1 MKPLI
6 LIFLL
11 SLSVFA
17 NSQIKS
23 IHLVKHEASIN
34 PLFSKVSRKI
44 NFVLDKVS
52 IIDSPKSIIFF
63 KIDIYDRKSEL
74 VGSAGSLGMGGNMIG
89 YGGSG
94 VIGGLLGSSF
104 NSTKQYLYKNTTG
117 TIILNKQQFDT
128 LYTYFGKIKELIK
141 SNSDE
146 PKLYDIS
153 YNFNVDQLEINLEF
167 VRKFNETGDSFNQ
180 DITNKVSIDKNVYLK
195 IDESIFGFKESEFL
209 KLTDELFPNIKNNWK
224 TK

>member
-1 MKPLI
+1 MKPLC

-11 SLSVFA
+11 SLPVFA

-23 IHLVKHEASIN
+23 IHLVKYEASIN

-52 IIDSPKSIIFF
+52 VIDSSRSILFL

-74 VGSAGSLGMGGNMIG
+74 VGSAGSVGMGGNLIG

-94 VIGGLLGSSF
+94 IIGGLIGSSF

-117 TIILNKQQFDT
+117 TIILNKQQFDS
-128 LYTYFGKIKELIK
+128 LYTYFGKMKELIK

-153 YNFNVDQLEINLEF
+153 YNFNVDLLEINLEF
-167 VRKFNETGDSFNQ
+167 VRKFNEQDDSFSQN
-180 DITNKVSIDKNVYLK
+180 INNKFSVEKNVYLK
-195 IDESIFGFKESEFL
+195 IDESIFGFKESEYL
-209 KLTDELFPNIKNNWK
+209 KIFDDLFSTIKSTWEKN
-224 TK
+224 

>member
-11 SLSVFA
+11 SLSLFA

-52 IIDSPKSIIFF
+52 IIDSPKSIIFL

-74 VGSAGSLGMGGNMIG
+74 VGSAGSVGLGGNMIG

-94 VIGGLLGSSF
+94 IIGGLIGSSF

-117 TIILNKQQFDT
+117 TILLNKQQFDT
-128 LYTYFGKIKELIK
+128 LYNYLGKIKELIK

-153 YNFNVDQLEINLEF
+153 YNFNVDLLEINLEF
-167 VRKFNETGDSFNQ
+167 VRKFNEQDDSFSQN
-180 DITNKVSIDKNVYLK
+180 IINKVSVDKNVYLK
-195 IDESIFGFKESEFL
+195 IDESIFGFKESEYL
-209 KLTDELFPNIKNNWK
+209 KIFDDLFSTIKSTWEKN
-224 TK
+224 

>member
-11 SLSVFA
+11 SLSLFA

-52 IIDSPKSIIFF
+52 IIDSPKSIIFL

-74 VGSAGSLGMGGNMIG
+74 VGSAGSVGLGGNMIG

-94 VIGGLLGSSF
+94 IIGGLIGSSF
-104 NSTKQYLYKNTTG
+104 NSTKQYLFKNTTG
-117 TIILNKQQFDT
+117 TILLNKQQFDT
-128 LYTYFGKIKELIK
+128 LYNYLGKIKELIK

-153 YNFNVDQLEINLEF
+153 YNFNVDLLEINLEF
-167 VRKFNETGDSFNQ
+167 VRKFNEQDDSFSQN
-180 DITNKVSIDKNVYLK
+180 IINKVSVDKNVYLK
-195 IDESIFGFKESEFL
+195 IDESIFGFKESEYL
-209 KLTDELFPNIKNNWK
+209 KIFDDLFSTIKSTWEKN
-224 TK
+224 